1 VDGVLP
7 TTPPMTIE
15 QSDRPCPDCEH
26 PLQVIY
32 VTELQQVVSGWACP
46 ECGYLAS
53 EKDGTE
59 DSVAKPEQREY
70 ILRVEKSL
78 DGSDVRTPLATVEDE
93 FRARARAEMS
103 DDEVWLLIDPE
114 EETVVDARVGDEVEE
129 SDL

>member
-1 VDGVLP
+1 
-7 TTPPMTIE
+7 MTIE
-15 QSDRPCPDCEH
+15 QSDRPCPDCGH

-53 EKDGTE
+53 EKDGIE
-59 DSVAKPEQREY
+59 GSVPKPEKREV
-70 ILRVEKSL
+70 LRRIEKPLS
-78 DGSDVRTPLATVEDE
+78 DDDVRDPLASVEDE

-114 EETVVDARVGDEVEE
+114 KETIVDARVGDDVEE
-129 SDL
+129 SDA

>member
-1 VDGVLP
+1 
-7 TTPPMTIE
+7 MTIE

-59 DSVAKPEQREY
+59 DSVAKPERREY
-70 ILRVEKSL
+70 VLRVEKRL
-78 DGSDVRTPLATVEDE
+78 DDSDVRTPLATVEDE
-93 FRARARAEMS
+93 FRARARAEMD
-103 DDEVWLLIDPE
+103 DDEVWLLIDPA

-129 SDL
+129 TDS